1 MPESRRVIDLVPRK
15 RWVIFAILV
24 AGLAIVA
31 GLEALYAWMPTV
43 ARHTSDGRVMAF
55 DLDSEGSLAVWFS
68 STTLLVASLVT
79 WLVYGVRRHQPDDYR
94 GRFGIWRWAALV
106 WLVMSIDEAGSLH
119 EGFKEALAHLTG
131 QRFGGDG
138 SLWWVLGYAPVL
150 GFIGLRLAWDVRRW
164 PGTLFW
170 LTATAG
176 CYAAAVAT
184 QLEWIWPQGGAR
196 SVMLEE
202 GCEMVGNL
210 TLLVAMLWH
219 ARLLVLV
226 SQGQLKLKART
237 ERPASEEKRRTR
249 KSRAVEAVGDDD
261 DAAPAQPA
269 PARPAAVAA
278 ARTESAS
285 RRPAAPEPAPSKGLF
300 ASAGRQLRIDPAEE
314 ASGKRPL
321 SKSDR
326 KAIRRQMREQA
337 RLRDDDDE

>member
-1 MPESRRVIDLVPRK
+1 MPESRRVIDLVPRQ
-15 RWVIFAILV
+15 RWVIFALLV
-24 AGLAIVA
+24 AGLAVVA
-31 GLEALYAWMPTV
+31 GLEGLYAWMPSV
-43 ARHTSDGRVMAF
+43 AQHTSDGRVMAF

-68 STTLLVASLVT
+68 STTLLAASLVA
-79 WLVYGVRRHQPDDYR
+79 WLVYGIRRHQPDDYR
-94 GRFGIWRWAALV
+94 GRFGVWRWAALV

-131 QRFGGDG
+131 QRLGGDG

-150 GFIGLRLAWDVRRW
+150 GYVGLRLAWDVRRW

-170 LTATAG
+170 LAATAG
-176 CYAAAVAT
+176 CYAVAVAT
-184 QLEWIWPQGGAR
+184 QLEWIWPQSGAR

-226 SQGQLKLKART
+226 SQGQLKPAAGA
-237 ERPASEEKRRTR
+237 ERPASEEKRRPR
-249 KSRAVEAVGDDD
+249 KSRVVETAADDD
-261 DAAPAQPA
+261 EAKPA
-269 PARPAAVAA
+269 PTVPSRPAATVARSEPA
-278 ARTESAS
+278 V
-285 RRPAAPEPAPSKGLF
+285 RRPALPEPAPTKGLF
-300 ASAGRQLRIDPAEE
+300 SGAGRQLRIDPAEE
-314 ASGKRPL
+314 SSGKRPL

-326 KAIRRQMREQA
+326 KAIRREMRERA